1 MAAKKTIENKETTLN
16 FKEGEETRKMTYF
29 DIIKLCLD
37 SPPQGGFSRDDIKKR
52 NRIED
57 KLKGEIGSTVELEH
71 DEFYSLKKICNDMKW
86 NTRVEDIENFLDYL
100 DDVK

>member
-1 MAAKKTIENKETTLN
+1 MAAKKTIENRETSMTMKNGQEL
-16 FKEGEETRKMTYF
+16 TKMSYF

-37 SPPQGGFSRDDIKKR
+37 NPPQGGFSRDDIKKR
-52 NRIED
+52 NRIEE
-57 KLKGEIGSTVELEH
+57 KLIGDSAELEH

-86 NTRVEDIENFLDYL
+86 ITRHTDLESFLDYL